1 VIAAAGNAHA
11 FAIDHIIAGCRDLA
25 HAVDVIE
32 SATGV
37 RAAGGGTHHGKGTR
51 NALLSLGP
59 LRYFEIIAP
68 DPDQPR
74 LEWFRGIAD
83 LEEPRLIGWAATG
96 GDITRV
102 AQRLRDAHVA
112 FTGPLAGS
120 RTRPDGVKLEW
131 RTITLADDAGGML
144 PFFIEWSASS
154 IHPSVTAPAGCELVR
169 FDAADANAGR
179 WTPAAAALGIDLP
192 LAPAGVPPGGTL
204 ARLRGT
210 IRGPS
215 GTLEL

>member
-1 VIAAAGNAHA
+1 MSP

-25 HAVDVIE
+25 HAVDVIQ
-32 SATGV
+32 SATGI
-37 RAAGGGTHHGKGTR
+37 RAAAGGTHHGKGTR
-51 NALLSLGP
+51 NALLSLGSM
-59 LRYFEIIAP
+59 RYLEIIAP
-68 DPDQPR
+68 DPEQPR
-74 LEWFRGIAD
+74 LEWFRRITE
-83 LEEPRLIGWAATG
+83 LEEPRLIGWAAAG

-120 RTRPDGVKLEW
+120 RTRPDGVTLEW
-131 RTITLADDAGGML
+131 RTIVLDDDAGGML
-144 PFFIEWSASS
+144 PFFIEWSAGS

-169 FDAADANAGR
+169 FDAADTDAGR
-179 WTPAAAALGIDLP
+179 WTRTAAALGIDLSV
-192 LAPAGVPPGGTL
+192 APPGAQGTP

-215 GTLEL
+215 GSLEL

>member
-1 VIAAAGNAHA
+1 VISP

-25 HAVDVIE
+25 HAVNVIE

-37 RAAGGGTHHGKGTR
+37 RAAAGGTHHGKGTR
-51 NALLSLGP
+51 NALLSLGVM
-59 LRYFEIIAP
+59 RYLEIIAP
-68 DPDQPR
+68 DPEQPR
-74 LEWFRGIAD
+74 VEWFRGIAE
-83 LEEPRLIGWAATG
+83 LEEPRLIGWAAAG

-120 RTRPDGVKLEW
+120 RTRPDGVTLEW
-131 RTITLADDAGGML
+131 RTIMLDDDAGGML
-144 PFFIEWSASS
+144 PFFIEWSAGS

-169 FDAADANAGR
+169 FDAADTGAGR
-179 WTPAAAALGIDLP
+179 WTRTAAALGIDLP
-192 LAPAGVPPGGTL
+192 LAPPGTHGTP